1 MSEVIANESILEPT
15 PLEPA
20 PVEPVMLDEDTKDFN
35 SQIQFIN
42 DSMNS
47 VNIFDQIPSY
57 DYVDT
62 QIFLENISKE
72 LEQQKSLNK
81 LLLSNEETVKT
92 HVEKIKAFSEANS
105 SKVQEQLNQLNSI
118 YSELKVLVQENATLK
133 EKYSEISEL
142 SSNENYVLLARNI
155 QELKKQKQDIL
166 DFLKK
171 FKIIA
176 PPLSV

>member
-1 MSEVIANESILEPT
+1 MTDVIE
-15 PLEPA
+15 
-20 PVEPVMLDEDTKDFN
+20 EPVNEVYDTIETIDEDTKDFN
-35 SQIQFIN
+35 SQMQFIN

-81 LLLSNEETVKT
+81 LLLSNEETVKSY
-92 HVEKIKAFSEANS
+92 VEKIKTFSEVNS
-105 SKVQEQLNQLNSI
+105 SKVQDQLNQISSV
-118 YSELKVLVQENATLK
+118 YSELKTLVQQNAGLK
-133 EKYSEISEL
+133 EKYSEITEL
-142 SSNENYVLLARNI
+142 SSNENYVLLAKNI

-171 FKIIA
+171 SQIIA

>member
-1 MSEVIANESILEPT
+1 MTDVIE
-15 PLEPA
+15 
-20 PVEPVMLDEDTKDFN
+20 EPVNEVYDTIETIDEDTKDFN
-35 SQIQFIN
+35 SQMQFIN

-81 LLLSNEETVKT
+81 LLLSNEETVKSY
-92 HVEKIKAFSEANS
+92 VEKIKTFSEVNS
-105 SKVQEQLNQLNSI
+105 SKVQDQLNQISSV
-118 YSELKVLVQENATLK
+118 YSELKTLVQQNAGLK
-133 EKYSEISEL
+133 EKYSEITEL
-142 SSNENYVLLARNI
+142 SSNENYVLLAKNI

-171 FKIIA
+171 SQIIA
-176 PPLSV
+176 PPLSL